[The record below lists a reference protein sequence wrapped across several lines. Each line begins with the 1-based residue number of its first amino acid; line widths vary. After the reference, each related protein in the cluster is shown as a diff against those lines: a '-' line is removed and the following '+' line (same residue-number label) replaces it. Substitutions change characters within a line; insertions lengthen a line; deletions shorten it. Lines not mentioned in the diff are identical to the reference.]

1 MLILDITL
9 LYSNLPD
16 VRRNLSF
23 TVIWGGSR
31 GDSGGSVEPPKL
43 NVRRYSN
50 TWLKKNEP
58 TQLINI
64 AFENDISLCLGP

>member
-23 TVIWGGSR
+23 AVIYLLYW
-31 GDSGGSVEPPKL
+31 
-43 NVRRYSN
+43 
-50 TWLKKNEP
+50 
-58 TQLINI
+58 QLHCQFIY
-64 AFENDISLCLGP
+64 DLM